1 MAKKFLIDDQSND
14 YGKARKKSCDS
25 MLKTKTK
32 CFAIDNSA
40 EADENLLG
48 TIIII
53 SAGHQD
59 KTAKQQTQ
67 GASRHPHHH
76 HLVAYLKTTPKAAKT
91 DIEKCQRTAKMCNVF
106 LAASQRSDDRMAMM
120 HQP

>member
-32 CFAIDNSA
+32 CFAIDNCA
-40 EADENLLG
+40 EADEHLLG
-48 TIIII
+48 TIIIVI

-59 KTAKQQTQ
+59 KTAKQQTL
-67 GASRHPHHH
+67 GASRHLDIRIIIISLHISRQLQKPPRQI
-76 HLVAYLKTTPKAAKT
+76 LKNAREPL
-91 DIEKCQRTAKMCNVF
+91 KCATSFWLLLSEVMIGWR
-106 LAASQRSDDRMAMM
+106 
-120 HQP
+120 